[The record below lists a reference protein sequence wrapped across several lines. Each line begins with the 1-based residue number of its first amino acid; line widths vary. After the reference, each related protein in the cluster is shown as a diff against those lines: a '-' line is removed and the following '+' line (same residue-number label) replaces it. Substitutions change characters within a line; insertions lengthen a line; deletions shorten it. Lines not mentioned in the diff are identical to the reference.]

1 MNSLKSSSVDA
12 RAGTAI
18 AGAEREGKAEI
29 GASGASR
36 SGAGILAT
44 GVALGL
50 TDGVAVVFGLKG
62 AELLERK
69 DLWEPF
75 ADLIGPAAASLLAMF

>member
-18 AGAEREGKAEI
+18 AGAEREGEA
-29 GASGASR
+29 GTSASGAGR
-36 SGAGILAT
+36 AGAGTMAR

-50 TDGVAVVFGLKG
+50 LNGGVVVFGLKG
-62 AELLERK
+62 TELLERE
-69 DLWEPF
+69 D
-75 ADLIGPAAASLLAMF
+75 I